1 MSLFGN
7 FLSLIKKFSQSLLSL
22 SEILSFNYVKVSTNC
37 QFGLLDLV
45 SLENTHVSYI
55 FLIFSG
61 SPEITF
67 LFLSFIQ
74 VITSLTKSTVTFK
87 ILSIFLF
94 FLIFVNLFQINLFF

>member
-1 MSLFGN
+1 
-7 FLSLIKKFSQSLLSL
+7 
-22 SEILSFNYVKVSTNC
+22 
-37 QFGLLDLV
+37 V

-55 FLIFSG
+55 FFIFSG

-87 ILSIFLF
+87 ILSIFLCS
-94 FLIFVNLFQINLFF
+94 LIFAELIPINVISAKWPLLLLSFKASSN